1 MTLQIC
7 TLIVI
12 ENNGKIE
19 VQNHYSNLWLNVNV
33 KSPRIA

>member
-19 VQNHYSNLWLNVNV
+19 VQNHYSNLWLNQ
-33 KSPRIA
+33 RF